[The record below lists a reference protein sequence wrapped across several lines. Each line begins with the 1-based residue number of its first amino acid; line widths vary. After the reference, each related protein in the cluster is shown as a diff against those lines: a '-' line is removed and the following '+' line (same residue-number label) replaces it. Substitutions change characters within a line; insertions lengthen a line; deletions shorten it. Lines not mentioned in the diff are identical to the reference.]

1 MNDFK
6 NQSPW
11 GSPPGGGGNGNGGFR
26 RGPTPP
32 NVDEIIKNLQ
42 SKINRFF
49 PGGGTGNKPIF
60 LALIV
65 VVILSTVFISLNQNK
80 LQKEISDVNLRLSTM
95 EKNQADLG
103 ETSQITLESLEQNLK
118 DANFEIRKLWDLS
131 NKRNRRNIETT
142 MKSLETLQ
150 EQSDDMVKKSQLN
163 EESLKRLA
171 LSLDKTR
178 KLVARISGADNSFD
192 QLESKISE
200 IEEANKSNMAFREQI
215 SEALIRIQADLSSLE
230 IALEDK

>member
-1 MNDFK
+1 MEN
-6 NQSPW
+6 N
-11 GSPPGGGGNGNGGFR
+11 
-26 RGPTPP
+26 
-32 NVDEIIKNLQ
+32 
-42 SKINRFF
+42 SKIIR
-49 PGGGTGNKPIF
+49 PYKDLSSRKISASSSISLSSLLVPLI
-60 LALIV
+60 LIV

>member
-1 MNDFK
+1 MENNSK
-6 NQSPW
+6 NIRPYKDLS
-11 GSPPGGGGNGNGGFR
+11 SR
-26 RGPTPP
+26 
-32 NVDEIIKNLQ
+32 
-42 SKINRFF
+42 KIAASSSISLSSLLV
-49 PGGGTGNKPIF
+49 PLI
-60 LALIV
+60 LIV

-150 EQSDDMVKKSQLN
+150 EQSDDMIKKSKLN

-192 QLESKISE
+192 QIESKIAE

>member
-1 MNDFK
+1 MCIRDRV
-6 NQSPW
+6 
-11 GSPPGGGGNGNGGFR
+11 PPSQFFFYLVVAVIVLATFSWTYFGISSQQ
-26 RGPTPP
+26 
-32 NVDEIIKNLQ
+32 DNLV
-42 SKINRFF
+42 KIN
-49 PGGGTGNKPIF
+49 N
-60 LALIV
+60 
-65 VVILSTVFISLNQNK
+65 
-80 LQKEISDVNLRLSTM
+80 RL
-95 EKNQADLG
+95 
-103 ETSQITLESLEQNLK
+103 ITLEENVQSTSDSSEENIETLLADLK
-118 DANFEIRKLWDLS
+118 IINREIRKLWDLS

-150 EQSDDMVKKSQLN
+150 EQSDNMVKKSQLN

-192 QLESKISE
+192 QLESKITE
-200 IEEANKSNMAFREQI
+200 IEEANRSNMAFREQI

>member
-1 MNDFK
+1 MENNSK
-6 NQSPW
+6 NIRPYKDLS
-11 GSPPGGGGNGNGGFR
+11 SR
-26 RGPTPP
+26 
-32 NVDEIIKNLQ
+32 
-42 SKINRFF
+42 KISASSSISLSSLLV
-49 PGGGTGNKPIF
+49 PLI
-60 LALIV
+60 LIV
-65 VVILSTVFISLNQNK
+65 EVILSTVFISLNQNK
-80 LQKEISDVNLRLSTM
+80 LQKEIYDVNLRLSTM

-192 QLESKISE
+192 QIESKIAE

>member
-1 MNDFK
+1 MENNSK
-6 NQSPW
+6 NIRPYKDLS
-11 GSPPGGGGNGNGGFR
+11 SR
-26 RGPTPP
+26 
-32 NVDEIIKNLQ
+32 
-42 SKINRFF
+42 KISASSSISLSSLLV
-49 PGGGTGNKPIF
+49 PLI
-60 LALIV
+60 LIV

-103 ETSQITLESLEQNLK
+103 ETSQISLEQNLK

-192 QLESKISE
+192 QLESKIAE

>member
-1 MNDFK
+1 MENNSK
-6 NQSPW
+6 NIRPYKDLS
-11 GSPPGGGGNGNGGFR
+11 SR
-26 RGPTPP
+26 
-32 NVDEIIKNLQ
+32 
-42 SKINRFF
+42 KISASSSISLSSLLV
-49 PGGGTGNKPIF
+49 PLI
-60 LALIV
+60 LIV

-80 LQKEISDVNLRLSTM
+80 LQKEIYDVNLRLSTM

-150 EQSDDMVKKSQLN
+150 EQSDNMIKKSQLN

-192 QLESKISE
+192 QIESKIEE

>member
-1 MNDFK
+1 
-6 NQSPW
+6 
-11 GSPPGGGGNGNGGFR
+11 
-26 RGPTPP
+26 
-32 NVDEIIKNLQ
+32 
-42 SKINRFF
+42 
-49 PGGGTGNKPIF
+49 
-60 LALIV
+60 
-65 VVILSTVFISLNQNK
+65 
-80 LQKEISDVNLRLSTM
+80 M

-192 QLESKISE
+192 QLESKITE

-215 SEALIRIQADLSSLE
+215 SEALVRIQADLSSLE

>member
-1 MNDFK
+1 MENNSK
-6 NQSPW
+6 NIRPYKDLS
-11 GSPPGGGGNGNGGFR
+11 SR
-26 RGPTPP
+26 
-32 NVDEIIKNLQ
+32 
-42 SKINRFF
+42 KIAASSSISLSSLLV
-49 PGGGTGNKPIF
+49 PLI
-60 LALIV
+60 LIV

-150 EQSDDMVKKSQLN
+150 EQSDNMIKKSQLN

-192 QLESKISE
+192 QLESKITE

>member
-1 MNDFK
+1 MENNSK
-6 NQSPW
+6 NIRPYKDLS
-11 GSPPGGGGNGNGGFR
+11 SR
-26 RGPTPP
+26 
-32 NVDEIIKNLQ
+32 
-42 SKINRFF
+42 KISASSSISLSSLLV
-49 PGGGTGNKPIF
+49 PLI
-60 LALIV
+60 LIV

-80 LQKEISDVNLRLSTM
+80 LQKEISDVNSKAFNYGKKSGRPWRNFSDNT
-95 EKNQADLG
+95 G
-103 ETSQITLESLEQNLK
+103 ISLEQNLK

>member
-1 MNDFK
+1 MENNSK
-6 NQSPW
+6 NIRPYKDLS
-11 GSPPGGGGNGNGGFR
+11 SR
-26 RGPTPP
+26 
-32 NVDEIIKNLQ
+32 
-42 SKINRFF
+42 KISASSSISLSSLLV
-49 PGGGTGNKPIF
+49 PLI
-60 LALIV
+60 LIV

-80 LQKEISDVNLRLSTM
+80 LQKEIADVNLRLSTM

-150 EQSDDMVKKSQLN
+150 EQADDIVKKSQLN

-178 KLVARISGADNSFD
+178 KLVARISGSDNSFD
-192 QLESKISE
+192 QLESKIVE
-200 IEEANKSNMAFREQI
+200 IEEANESNMAFREQI

>member
-1 MNDFK
+1 MENNSK
-6 NQSPW
+6 NIRPYKDLS
-11 GSPPGGGGNGNGGFR
+11 SR
-26 RGPTPP
+26 
-32 NVDEIIKNLQ
+32 
-42 SKINRFF
+42 KIAASSSISLSSLLV
-49 PGGGTGNKPIF
+49 PLI
-60 LALIV
+60 LIV

-192 QLESKISE
+192 QIESKIAE

>member
-1 MNDFK
+1 MENNSK
-6 NQSPW
+6 NIRPYKDLS
-11 GSPPGGGGNGNGGFR
+11 SR
-26 RGPTPP
+26 
-32 NVDEIIKNLQ
+32 
-42 SKINRFF
+42 KIAASSSISLSSLLV
-49 PGGGTGNKPIF
+49 PLI
-60 LALIV
+60 LIV

-150 EQSDDMVKKSQLN
+150 EQSDNMIKKSQLN

-192 QLESKISE
+192 QIESKIAE

>member
-1 MNDFK
+1 MENNSK
-6 NQSPW
+6 NIRPYKDLS
-11 GSPPGGGGNGNGGFR
+11 SR
-26 RGPTPP
+26 
-32 NVDEIIKNLQ
+32 
-42 SKINRFF
+42 KISASSSISLSSLLV
-49 PGGGTGNKPIF
+49 PLI
-60 LALIV
+60 LIV

-200 IEEANKSNMAFREQI
+200 IEEANKSNICLLYTSPSPRD
-215 SEALIRIQADLSSLE
+215 RPLSRMPSS
-230 IALEDK
+230 A

>member
-1 MNDFK
+1 MENNSK
-6 NQSPW
+6 NIRPYKDLS
-11 GSPPGGGGNGNGGFR
+11 SR
-26 RGPTPP
+26 
-32 NVDEIIKNLQ
+32 
-42 SKINRFF
+42 KISASSSISLSSLLV
-49 PGGGTGNKPIF
+49 PLI
-60 LALIV
+60 LIV

-131 NKRNRRNIETT
+131 NKKNRRNIETA

-150 EQSDDMVKKSQLN
+150 EQSDDMIKKSQLN
-163 EESLKRLA
+163 QESLKRLA

-192 QLESKISE
+192 QIESKIAE

>member
-1 MNDFK
+1 MENNSK
-6 NQSPW
+6 NIRHYKDLS
-11 GSPPGGGGNGNGGFR
+11 SR
-26 RGPTPP
+26 
-32 NVDEIIKNLQ
+32 
-42 SKINRFF
+42 KIAASSSISLSSLLV
-49 PGGGTGNKPIF
+49 PLI
-60 LALIV
+60 LIV
-65 VVILSTVFISLNQNK
+65 IVILSTVFISLNQNK

-192 QLESKISE
+192 QIESKIAE

>member
-1 MNDFK
+1 MEK
-6 NQSPW
+6 NS
-11 GSPPGGGGNGNGGFR
+11 
-26 RGPTPP
+26 
-32 NVDEIIKNLQ
+32 KNIRPYKDL
-42 SKINRFF
+42 SSRKIAASSSISLSSLLV
-49 PGGGTGNKPIF
+49 PLI
-60 LALIV
+60 LIV
-65 VVILSTVFISLNQNK
+65 IVILSTVFISLNQNK

-192 QLESKISE
+192 QIESKIEE

>member
-1 MNDFK
+1 MENNSK
-6 NQSPW
+6 NIRPYKDLS
-11 GSPPGGGGNGNGGFR
+11 SR
-26 RGPTPP
+26 
-32 NVDEIIKNLQ
+32 
-42 SKINRFF
+42 KISASSSISLSSLLV
-49 PGGGTGNKPIF
+49 PLI
-60 LALIV
+60 LIV

-80 LQKEISDVNLRLSTM
+80 LQKEIADVNLRLSTM

-150 EQSDDMVKKSQLN
+150 EQAADIVKKSQLN

-178 KLVARISGADNSFD
+178 KLVARISGSDNSFD
-192 QLESKISE
+192 QLESKIVE
-200 IEEANKSNMAFREQI
+200 IEEANESNMAFREQI

>member
-1 MNDFK
+1 MENNSK
-6 NQSPW
+6 NIRPYKDLS
-11 GSPPGGGGNGNGGFR
+11 SR
-26 RGPTPP
+26 
-32 NVDEIIKNLQ
+32 
-42 SKINRFF
+42 KISASSSISLSSLLV
-49 PGGGTGNKPIF
+49 PLI
-60 LALIV
+60 LIV

-131 NKRNRRNIETT
+131 NKRN
-142 MKSLETLQ
+142 KQ
-150 EQSDDMVKKSQLN
+150 
-163 EESLKRLA
+163 
-171 LSLDKTR
+171 
-178 KLVARISGADNSFD
+178 
-192 QLESKISE
+192 
-200 IEEANKSNMAFREQI
+200 SNMAFREQI

>member
-1 MNDFK
+1 MENNSK
-6 NQSPW
+6 NIRPYKDLS
-11 GSPPGGGGNGNGGFR
+11 SR
-26 RGPTPP
+26 
-32 NVDEIIKNLQ
+32 
-42 SKINRFF
+42 KISASSSISLSSLLV
-49 PGGGTGNKPIF
+49 PLI
-60 LALIV
+60 LIV

-80 LQKEISDVNLRLSTM
+80 LQKEIADVNLRLSTM
-95 EKNQADLG
+95 EKNQVDLG

-150 EQSDDMVKKSQLN
+150 EQADDIVKKSQLN

-178 KLVARISGADNSFD
+178 KLVARISGSDNSFD
-192 QLESKISE
+192 QLESKIVE
-200 IEEANKSNMAFREQI
+200 IEEANESNMAFREQI

>member
-1 MNDFK
+1 MENNSK
-6 NQSPW
+6 NIRPYKDLS
-11 GSPPGGGGNGNGGFR
+11 SR
-26 RGPTPP
+26 
-32 NVDEIIKNLQ
+32 
-42 SKINRFF
+42 KISASSSISLSSLLV
-49 PGGGTGNKPIF
+49 PLI
-60 LALIV
+60 LIV

-80 LQKEISDVNLRLSTM
+80 LQKEIADVNLRLSTM

-150 EQSDDMVKKSQLN
+150 EQADNIVKKSQLN

-178 KLVARISGADNSFD
+178 KLVARISGSDNSFD
-192 QLESKISE
+192 QLESKIVE
-200 IEEANKSNMAFREQI
+200 IEEANESNMAFREQI

>member
-1 MNDFK
+1 MENNSK
-6 NQSPW
+6 NIRPYKDLS
-11 GSPPGGGGNGNGGFR
+11 SR
-26 RGPTPP
+26 
-32 NVDEIIKNLQ
+32 
-42 SKINRFF
+42 KISASSSISLSSLLV
-49 PGGGTGNKPIF
+49 PLI
-60 LALIV
+60 LIV

-150 EQSDDMVKKSQLN
+150 EQSDDMIKKSKLN

-192 QLESKISE
+192 QIESKIAE
-200 IEEANKSNMAFREQI
+200 IEEANKSNMA
-215 SEALIRIQADLSSLE
+215 STPSIRTKVNLFQMLN
-230 IALEDK
+230 

>member
-1 MNDFK
+1 MENNSK
-6 NQSPW
+6 NIRPYKDLS
-11 GSPPGGGGNGNGGFR
+11 SR
-26 RGPTPP
+26 
-32 NVDEIIKNLQ
+32 
-42 SKINRFF
+42 KISASSSISLSSLLV
-49 PGGGTGNKPIF
+49 PLI
-60 LALIV
+60 LIV

-80 LQKEISDVNLRLSTM
+80 LQKEIADVNLRLSTM

-142 MKSLETLQ
+142 MKSLEILQ
-150 EQSDDMVKKSQLN
+150 EQADDMVKKSQLN
-163 EESLKRLA
+163 EESMKRIA

-178 KLVARISGADNSFD
+178 KLVARISGSDNSFD
-192 QLESKISE
+192 QLESKIVE
-200 IEEANKSNMAFREQI
+200 IEEANESNMAFREQI

>member
-1 MNDFK
+1 MENNSK
-6 NQSPW
+6 NIRPYKDLS
-11 GSPPGGGGNGNGGFR
+11 SR
-26 RGPTPP
+26 
-32 NVDEIIKNLQ
+32 
-42 SKINRFF
+42 KIAASSSISLSSLLV
-49 PGGGTGNKPIF
+49 PLI
-60 LALIV
+60 LIV

>member
-1 MNDFK
+1 MENNSK
-6 NQSPW
+6 NIRPYKDLSL
-11 GSPPGGGGNGNGGFR
+11 R
-26 RGPTPP
+26 
-32 NVDEIIKNLQ
+32 
-42 SKINRFF
+42 KISASSSISLSSLLV
-49 PGGGTGNKPIF
+49 PLI
-60 LALIV
+60 LIV

-80 LQKEISDVNLRLSTM
+80 LQKEIADVNLRLSTM

-150 EQSDDMVKKSQLN
+150 EQAADIVKKSQLN

-178 KLVARISGADNSFD
+178 KLVARISGSDNSFD
-192 QLESKISE
+192 QLESKIVE
-200 IEEANKSNMAFREQI
+200 IEEANESNMAFREQI

>member
-1 MNDFK
+1 MENNSK
-6 NQSPW
+6 NIRPYKDLS
-11 GSPPGGGGNGNGGFR
+11 SR
-26 RGPTPP
+26 
-32 NVDEIIKNLQ
+32 
-42 SKINRFF
+42 KISASSSISLSSLLV
-49 PGGGTGNKPIF
+49 PLI
-60 LALIV
+60 LIV

-95 EKNQADLG
+95 EKNQAALG

-142 MKSLETLQ
+142 MKSLEILQ

-192 QLESKISE
+192 QIESKIAE

>member
-1 MNDFK
+1 MENNSK
-6 NQSPW
+6 NIRPYKDLS
-11 GSPPGGGGNGNGGFR
+11 SR
-26 RGPTPP
+26 
-32 NVDEIIKNLQ
+32 
-42 SKINRFF
+42 KIAASSSISLSSLLV
-49 PGGGTGNKPIF
+49 PLI
-60 LALIV
+60 LIV
-65 VVILSTVFISLNQNK
+65 IVILSTVFISLNQNK

-178 KLVARISGADNSFD
+178 KLVARISGVDNSFD
-192 QLESKISE
+192 QIESKIAE

>member
-1 MNDFK
+1 MENNSK
-6 NQSPW
+6 NIRAYKDLS
-11 GSPPGGGGNGNGGFR
+11 SR
-26 RGPTPP
+26 
-32 NVDEIIKNLQ
+32 
-42 SKINRFF
+42 KISASSSISLSSLLV
-49 PGGGTGNKPIF
+49 PLI
-60 LALIV
+60 LIV

-150 EQSDDMVKKSQLN
+150 EQSDNMVKKSQLN

-192 QLESKISE
+192 QLESKIME

>member
-1 MNDFK
+1 MEK
-6 NQSPW
+6 NS
-11 GSPPGGGGNGNGGFR
+11 
-26 RGPTPP
+26 
-32 NVDEIIKNLQ
+32 KNIRPYKDL
-42 SKINRFF
+42 SSRKIAASSSISLSSLLV
-49 PGGGTGNKPIF
+49 PLI
-60 LALIV
+60 LIV

-150 EQSDDMVKKSQLN
+150 EQSDNMIKKSQLN

-192 QLESKISE
+192 QIESKIEE

>member
-1 MNDFK
+1 M
-6 NQSPW
+6 
-11 GSPPGGGGNGNGGFR
+11 GFIQNL
-26 RGPTPP
+26 GP
-32 NVDEIIKNLQ
+32 LQ
-42 SKINRFF
+42 
-49 PGGGTGNKPIF
+49 
-60 LALIV
+60 LVLIV

-103 ETSQITLESLEQNLK
+103 ETSQITLKSLEQNLK

>member
-1 MNDFK
+1 
-6 NQSPW
+6 
-11 GSPPGGGGNGNGGFR
+11 
-26 RGPTPP
+26 
-32 NVDEIIKNLQ
+32 
-42 SKINRFF
+42 
-49 PGGGTGNKPIF
+49 
-60 LALIV
+60 
-65 VVILSTVFISLNQNK
+65 
-80 LQKEISDVNLRLSTM
+80 
-95 EKNQADLG
+95 
-103 ETSQITLESLEQNLK
+103 
-118 DANFEIRKLWDLS
+118 
-131 NKRNRRNIETT
+131 

-192 QLESKISE
+192 QLESKITE

>member
-1 MNDFK
+1 MENNSK
-6 NQSPW
+6 NIRPYKDLS
-11 GSPPGGGGNGNGGFR
+11 SR
-26 RGPTPP
+26 
-32 NVDEIIKNLQ
+32 
-42 SKINRFF
+42 KISASSSISLSSLLV
-49 PGGGTGNKPIF
+49 PLI
-60 LALIV
+60 LIV

-80 LQKEISDVNLRLSTM
+80 LQKEIYDVNLRLSTM

-192 QLESKISE
+192 QIESKIAE